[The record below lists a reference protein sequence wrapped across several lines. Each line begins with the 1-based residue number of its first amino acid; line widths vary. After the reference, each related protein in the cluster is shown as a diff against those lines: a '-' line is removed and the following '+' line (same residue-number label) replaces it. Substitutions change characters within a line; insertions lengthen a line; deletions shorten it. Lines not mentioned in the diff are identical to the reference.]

1 MGEQLKPLKEQYENI
16 SIPKELDFIVKQ
28 AIKQRK
34 TKSAYMKWVI
44 GIAAAIIVC
53 TTTGVNS
60 NPAFAKALSEVPV
73 VGSIVKVLTFK
84 EVVVNEGNAQATFQ
98 VPAVTNMT
106 NQSLEAALNSK
117 YVEENKKLYDQFT
130 ADVAKLKQNG
140 DGHLGVNSGYTVKT
154 DNEQILAIGR
164 YVVNTV
170 GSSSTTFKYDT
181 IDKKNEVLLTLP
193 SLFKDDR
200 YISLISDNVKEQM
213 KAQMKADDK
222 KVYWV
227 EGVPN
232 QANAAFKNIGPDQ
245 NFYINAD
252 GKLVISFNKYE
263 VAPGYMGVIEFVIPT
278 EAIADDLVSGVY
290 VK

>member
-1 MGEQLKPLKEQYENI
+1 MQEQLKPLKEQYESI
-16 SIPKELDFIVKQ
+16 PIPKELDFIVKQ

-34 TKSAYMKWVI
+34 KKTAYLKWVI
-44 GIAAAIIVC
+44 GIAAAIVVC

-60 NPAFAKALSEVPV
+60 SPALAKALSEVPV

-84 EVVVNEGNAQATFQ
+84 EVVVDEGNAKATFQ

-106 NQSLEAALNSK
+106 NQSLETALNNK

-130 ADVAKLKQNG
+130 AEVEKLKQNG
-140 DGHLGVNSGYTVKT
+140 GGHLGVNSGYTVKT

-164 YVVNTV
+164 YVVNTA

-181 IDKKNEVLLTLP
+181 IDKKNEVLITLP

-200 YISLISDNVKEQM
+200 YMSLISDNIKEQM

-227 EGVPN
+227 EG
-232 QANAAFKNIGPDQ
+232 AAAQVIDGFKTIAPDQ

-252 GKLVISFNKYE
+252 GKLVLSFNKYE
-263 VAPGYMGVIEFVIPT
+263 VAPGYMGVIEFIIPT
-278 EAIADDLVSGVY
+278 EAIADDLVSGIY
-290 VK
+290 IK